1 MRKNWEIVKGC
12 ERLTSGCDSCPSYWD
27 SQENG
32 WDYTCT
38 PQMQNLSIPQD
49 DQFTKMYT
57 VALGS
62 DLFHES
68 VPLSDL
74 KKIFKVMNN
83 SQHHYFEIVTKRI
96 ERAYCVSKKLEWTQ
110 NILLG
115 VALESGEY
123 RFRVDFLRKIPAFY
137 KYISACPILGEFPN
151 IDLTGIN
158 GVSVGEETYGLKRP
172 MEKKWLKDLKK
183 QCEEQGV
190 SFSLSESYLWRA
202 S

>member
-1 MRKNWEIVKGC
+1 
-12 ERLTSGCDSCPSYWD
+12 
-27 SQENG
+27 
-32 WDYTCT
+32 
-38 PQMQNLSIPQD
+38 
-49 DQFTKMYT
+49 MYT

-123 RFRVDFLRKIPAFY
+123 RFRVDFLRKIPVFY